1 MLKLFVLQLL
11 CLCTTIILGQRA
23 WQPDITRV
31 LGDHV
36 SSYYPPHTPSSHTPT
51 APLPE
56 DLVWE
61 YVIQLVSALRLV
73 HSANLALRCIH
84 PTKLLLTS
92 PHRLRISCAGI
103 MDIVS
108 TTANTLPTPIQQVS
122 TSFHSVYIL
131 PLSKETWLLRVK
143 PCCVWP
149 CSQPRQP
156 SKSSSQ
162 HPWRY
167 WPPPTLR
174 TSNTSFSELL
184 SQSSSG

>member
-1 MLKLFVLQLL
+1 MAAKHLKSTRRSCELFL
-11 CLCTTIILGQRA
+11 
-23 WQPDITRV
+23 PPK
-31 LGDHV
+31 HH
-36 SSYYPPHTPSSHTPT
+36 SSNTPT

-73 HSANLALRCIH
+73 HSTNLALRCIH

-92 PHRLRISCAGI
+92 PHRLRLSCAGI

-108 TTANTLPTPIQQVS
+108 STANTLPTPIQQVS
-122 TSFHSVYIL
+122 TSPHEVYIL
-131 PLSKETWLLRVK
+131 SHSKETWLLRVK
-143 PCCVWP
+143 PYCVWP

-156 SKSSSQ
+156 SRSSSQ
-162 HPWRY
+162 RPWRY

-174 TSNTSFSELL
+174 TSNTSYSK
-184 SQSSSG
+184 SQSNSESV